1 VALTFDAEHPDR
13 PSQGQGARALIDGL
27 RQLEVAA
34 TFFVQGR
41 WAEAYPELAA
51 RLAADGHLVGSHSF
65 YHARMSLFDRRG
77 FNTDVRAAE
86 RAIRL
91 FAGTDPRPWFRMPF
105 GSGADRAVLVDRLAD
120 LGYRHVGWHV
130 SGLDWHRRRAT
141 RGVEEAVV
149 AGATT
154 HGDGAIV
161 LLHTWPDATA
171 AALPGMVSR
180 LRAAGAELVRVDQLD
195 VAPDLTPLG
204 DQRPRPLA

>member
-1 VALTFDAEHPDR
+1 MALTFDAEHPDR
-13 PSQGQGARALIDGL
+13 PSGGQAATELIDGL
-27 RQLEVAA
+27 RRLQVAA
-34 TFFVQGR
+34 TFFIQGR
-41 WAEAYPELAA
+41 WAEAYPELAG
-51 RLAADGHLVGSHSF
+51 RLSADGHLVGSHSF

-77 FNTDVRAAE
+77 FRTDVRAAE

-105 GSGADRAVLVDRLAD
+105 GSGADRADLVERLAD

-130 SGLDWHRRRAT
+130 SGLDWHRGRAAD
-141 RGVEEAVV
+141 GIEEAVM
-149 AGATT
+149 AGART
-154 HGDGAIV
+154 HGDGTIV

-171 AALPGMVSR
+171 AALPGMVAR

-204 DQRPRPLA
+204 DQHPRRLS